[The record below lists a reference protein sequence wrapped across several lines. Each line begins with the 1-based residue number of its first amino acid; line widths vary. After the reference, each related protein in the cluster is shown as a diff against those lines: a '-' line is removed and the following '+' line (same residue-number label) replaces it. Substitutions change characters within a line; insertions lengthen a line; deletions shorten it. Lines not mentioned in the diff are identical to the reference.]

1 MSRPAPGFQVFH
13 ARFQRETEGMI
24 RGGSHR
30 FATGGQCFVFRS
42 RNITGEVSV
51 VNANGKVTA
60 REIKGAAK
68 LETRFG
74 AIDASG
80 IAGDATVAN
89 GNSSITLTDVEG
101 SADVRGSF
109 GEIHVI
115 RVKKGA
121 KVSSGNGRISDE
133 SLHGKIGDG
142 RCELTLTDN
151 NGTIDLLKGR

>member
-1 MSRPAPGFQVFH
+1 MYCGVFFFSSRRRH
-13 ARFQRETEGMI
+13 
-24 RGGSHR
+24 
-30 FATGGQCFVFRS
+30 
-42 RNITGEVSV
+42 
-51 VNANGKVTA
+51 
-60 REIKGAAK
+60 
-68 LETRFG
+68 TRWPR
-74 AIDASG
+74 DWSSDVCSSDL
-80 IAGDATVAN
+80 AGDATVAN

-109 GEIHVI
+109 GEIRVI